1 MARHGEF
8 KTPGGK
14 LIAVEFDVDGGTLR
28 DVVVTGDF
36 FLYPEEALGALA
48 GALEGASASL
58 GEDDYAAR
66 VRQAMGGE
74 VELFGSSPEALAT
87 AVVRALLQPVTEDV
101 SRDA

>member
-1 MARHGEF
+1 MARARAAGV
-8 KTPGGK
+8 TPRFMVG
-14 LIAVEFDVDGGTLR
+14 
-28 DVVVTGDF
+28 VVMF
-36 FLYPEEALGALA
+36 HGALA